1 MENDKEGNTSQTATA
16 VDFGFAARGENNM
29 PTSPGGNHMPK
40 IPDTVD
46 EIEVLAVKH
55 NLVELRR
62 DVWLN

>member
-1 MENDKEGNTSQTATA
+1 MENNKEGNTSQTATA
-16 VDFGFAARGENNM
+16 VDFGFAAREENNM
-29 PTSPGGNHMPK
+29 PTSPRGNHMPK
-40 IPDTVD
+40 ILDTVD